1 MFIIKS
7 NWIKKKHK
15 KTPAK
20 ESMKLILN
28 LSIFLLA
35 FFSLTNESFSLSNY
49 QIKRYCAKEK
59 KVSACI
65 KKLKEKRS
73 DLQKG
78 KLIEIPIAPY
88 KR

>member
-1 MFIIKS
+1 
-7 NWIKKKHK
+7 
-15 KTPAK
+15 
-20 ESMKLILN
+20 MKLVLN
-28 LSIFLLA
+28 LTMFLLA

-49 QIKRYCAKEK
+49 QIKKYCAKEK

-65 KKLKEKRS
+65 MKLREKRS

-78 KLIEIPIAPY
+78 KLIEIPVAPY